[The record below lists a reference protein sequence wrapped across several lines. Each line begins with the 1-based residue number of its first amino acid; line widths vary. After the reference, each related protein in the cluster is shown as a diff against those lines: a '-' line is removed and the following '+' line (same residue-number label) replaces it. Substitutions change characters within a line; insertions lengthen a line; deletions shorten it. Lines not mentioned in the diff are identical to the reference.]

1 MFSVSRLRTTVAV
14 IVCSLGSRF
23 PLLHCFIVGILLSLN
38 MLFDET
44 AFGPWF
50 SDPAFVEMRSL
61 VAALD
66 ESLLEEDI
74 LELCAGLG
82 TGYLAECCLGKKVR
96 LAGYYDIDVNLLPW
110 LRKLHGDAL
119 VGVHC
124 GVSGDI
130 LSIRC
135 SRFPRATKII
145 VGAPCLPWSMK
156 GSRDSW
162 NDERSMV
169 FRKCL
174 QVIVH
179 QASMLHLREFVLENV
194 MGMVPEIDGASPI
207 AQVIGWLEEKLGPEW
222 TLQRFFVNSIDF
234 CLPQNRPRVYVIGV
248 KGGIGPL
255 TMPSFS
261 TRAHFGQCM
270 DANTPCPVQS
280 YTSSTQ
286 LRNLFDYKVWLQKE
300 MNNKEMLGEF
310 AVFAVDRTP
319 SSRTDWTVT
328 KRISTCEC
336 LTTNGPALHIL
347 SLGEGCD
354 VTRKSVQLTTDRPV
368 SPSERGRLQGFPEW
382 FVDINTLYEVAALVA
397 FGNAISLPVLA
408 SCSFA
413 AFSRRLNLRPLRC
426 LFKILLQ
433 KSRGLVYFKS
443 WLFRFRH
450 HLRLLLEVLDRLI
463 CD

>member
-1 MFSVSRLRTTVAV
+1 MFPGCRLRTTVAV
-14 IVCSLGSRF
+14 IVCSFGSRF
-23 PLLHCFIVGILLSLN
+23 PLIHCFIGGILLSLN

-50 SDPAFVEMRSL
+50 ADPAFVEMRSL
-61 VAALD
+61 VAAVE

-82 TGYLAECCLGKKVR
+82 TGYLADCCLGKKVR

-130 LSIRC
+130 LQIRC

-162 NDERSMV
+162 NDDRSIV

-179 QASMLHLREFVLENV
+179 QASNQHLREFVLENV
-194 MGMVPEIDGASPI
+194 MGMVPEIDGASPL
-207 AQVIGWLEEKLGPEW
+207 AEQIGWLIEKLGPEW
-222 TLQRFFVNSIDF
+222 TVKRFFVNSIDF

-248 KGGIGPL
+248 KGGTGPL
-255 TMPSFS
+255 TMPSFA
-261 TRAHFGQCM
+261 TRAHFGHCM
-270 DANTPCPVQS
+270 DANTPSPVQS
-280 YTSSTQ
+280 YTNGTLLQ
-286 LRNLFDYKVWLQKE
+286 NLFDYKIWLQE
-300 MNNKEMLGEF
+300 AMNNKKLLGEF

-319 SSRTDWTVT
+319 SSRTGWTVS

-354 VTRKSVQLTTDRPV
+354 VTRKSVQLTADRPA

-382 FVDINTLYEVAALVA
+382 FVDINTLYEAAALVA
-397 FGNAISLPVLA
+397 FGNAMSVPVLA
-408 SCSFA
+408 SGSFA
-413 AFSRRLNLRPLRC
+413 AFSRRLNLPPLRC
-426 LFKILLQ
+426 LCKTLLQ
-433 KSRGLVYFKS
+433 KITRFGLLQKLVVSLSASFAIIAGS
-443 WLFRFRH
+443 SG
-450 HLRLLLEVLDRLI
+450 
-463 CD
+463 